1 MPEDVNPD
9 GDGKEVVVP
18 EPATDIQPEGKE
30 VPIVPEGEKAEATVD
45 KTADDKL
52 TKLEARLEA
61 LELEKTHW
69 HNKANKEYRQRAD
82 LEREVAKL
90 RTSLP
95 THVPPEKEPVDR
107 ANLDKLVEAGDWDKA
122 VEKIADRKVE
132 EKLTALQQKH
142 QRDRVQAD
150 RAVAFQQAQSEAVF
164 KYPDLAND
172 DAELTEFYLKV
183 LDKYPQ
189 YRNEPNGPLL
199 TMHKMEEEAM
209 RLGVT
214 LTPSDQWQESLGVK
228 GNLKGNKEVARR
240 AKAQAGSI
248 GAGRGGG
255 NRTYVLSKEQQ
266 EVVRNSGLDEK
277 AYARVASQL
286 EGNGGVEA

>member
-1 MPEDVNPD
+1 MPDDVNPD

-18 EPATDIQPEGKE
+18 EPSTDIQPEGKE
-30 VPIVPEGEKAEATVD
+30 VPIVPEGEKTEVVTD
-45 KTADDKL
+45 KAADDKL

-95 THVPPEKEPVDR
+95 THVPPEKEPDR
-107 ANLDKLVEAGDWDKA
+107 SELDKLVEEGKWDLA
-122 VEKIADRKVE
+122 VEKLADKKIT
-132 EKLTALQQKH
+132 EKLTELQQK
-142 QRDRVQAD
+142 QYQDRILAD

-189 YRNEPNGPLL
+189 YRNDPNGPLL
-199 TMHKMEEEAM
+199 TMHKMEEEAL

-228 GNLKGNKEVARR
+228 GNLNGNKEVARR

-277 AYARVASQL
+277 AYARVAAQL